1 MKKLKFLALGL
12 AGLMAFASCGKDDE
26 NEVAF
31 CSSDAEVTSS
41 TIVMGGAKSANGSF
55 YTFDNGVQ
63 TKTQLG
69 DVATNVVFCFQT
81 LSDNFRFISGSIAD
95 NEIVKAQASET
106 KFVMIGDAKATKFEK
121 ADFAADGKTSIDIS
135 NKLEAGK
142 KAVAFKNAKCEGFF
156 EIVSY
161 DADKEDLTIN
171 IWTKDEA
178 K

>member
-81 LSDNFRFISGSIAD
+81 LDEAFQFISGTEAT

-106 KFVMIGDAKATKFEK
+106 KFAVIGDATVAKASKLNESDFTATKME
-121 ADFAADGKTSIDIS
+121 IS
-135 NKLEAGK
+135 KKLESGK
-142 KAVAFKNAKCEGFF
+142 KAVAFLNANCKGFF
-156 EIVSY
+156 EVMDY
-161 DADKEDLTIN
+161 DADAEDLTI
-171 IWTKDEA
+171 KMYVL
-178 K
+178 KK